1 MFQFH
6 SPWFALLLPLPL
18 LLRFLLPAFR
28 QEKREE
34 SAEIYFPAVDR
45 LKNVF
50 PSYQATKRA
59 SDSIF
64 FGLLLLSWMLLTI
77 ALMQPENVNQ
87 FRQVK
92 NKGYDLM
99 LAVDISASM
108 QALDFSTQDKTI
120 SRLDVTK
127 EVVGNFIKG
136 RQGDRL
142 GLILFGQNAYLHVP
156 FTLDTTSVGR
166 MLNDAA
172 VGMAGNATAIGD
184 AIGVGVRTLRERPPG
199 SRALILLTDGED
211 NASSIPPFEAAKLAK
226 QYDIRIYTIGIGKKG
241 LVPFPNQFG
250 GYSMGETSMDEE
262 LLKDL
267 AKETGGQY
275 FSATN
280 QKMLS
285 SIYAK
290 IDELEKSEANETLFL
305 IRDPLYQYPLSLSL
319 LILLALTLS
328 QLLRR
333 RVVNSNTKIYAH
345 VKIRGH
351 KEHIFSMRI

>member
-18 LLRFLLPAFR
+18 LLRWLLPAFK
-28 QEKREE
+28 EKSDE
-34 SAEIYFPAVDR
+34 AAKICFPAVHR

-50 PSYQATKRA
+50 PASQAIKNKTN
-59 SDSIF
+59 SF
-64 FGLLLLSWMLLTI
+64 FFSLLLLIWILLI
-77 ALMQPENVNQ
+77 VALMQPENVDQ

-108 QALDFSTQDKTI
+108 QALDFSTSDKII

-156 FTLDTTSVGR
+156 LTLDTVSVNR
-166 MLNDAA
+166 MLNDA
-172 VGMAGNATAIGD
+172 VLGMAGNATAIGD
-184 AIGVGVRTLRERPPG
+184 AIGMGVRTLRERPPS
-199 SRALILLTDGED
+199 SRVLILLTDGED
-211 NASSIPPFEAAKLAK
+211 NASSIPPLEAAKLAK
-226 QYDIRIYTIGIGKKG
+226 QYGIRIYTIGIGKQG

-250 GYSMGETSMDEE
+250 GYGMGEVAMDEE
-262 LLKDL
+262 LLKEI

-280 QKMLS
+280 RKMLA

-290 IDELEKSEANETLFL
+290 IDELEKSEANETLYL
-305 IRDPLYQYPLSLSL
+305 IRSPLYQYPLSLSL
-319 LILLALTLS
+319 VLFLVLTLS

-333 RVVNSNTKIYAH
+333 RELYGS
-345 VKIRGH
+345 
-351 KEHIFSMRI
+351 